1 MDTISPTPE
10 DRGFNIAVNRA
21 VNRSPAP
28 SYEHRPPPP
37 LPPLPE
43 WDRPNTVPHANNLA
57 KQTTISQDKEELND
71 LANNDIIFESFFEE
85 LDRVKNMGALLDE
98 MRTANEMLAKKTLA
112 REPELIQLRQSVL
125 DQQKELRE
133 LEEEFH
139 EKLKAQKDALRR
151 FSPTVLL
158 SKLKSEVQLSDELSE
173 QMANSFLEGGLE
185 NDLFLKHFREVRKV
199 FHLRNAKV
207 ERVNSQPG
215 ILGP

>member
-1 MDTISPTPE
+1 MDTLSPTTQE
-10 DRGFNIAVNRA
+10 DRGFNLAVNRL
-21 VNRSPAP
+21 PP

-43 WDRPNTVPHANNLA
+43 WDRQSTISHANNLA
-57 KQTTISQDKEELND
+57 KQSIIAEEFPIL
-71 LANNDIIFESFFEE
+71 LEKRHGS
-85 LDRVKNMGALLDE
+85 DRVKNMGALIDE

-125 DQQKELRE
+125 DHERMLRE
-133 LEEEFH
+133 LNEEFH
-139 EKLKAQKDALRR
+139 EKLKVQKDALRR
-151 FSPTVLL
+151 FSPTILL